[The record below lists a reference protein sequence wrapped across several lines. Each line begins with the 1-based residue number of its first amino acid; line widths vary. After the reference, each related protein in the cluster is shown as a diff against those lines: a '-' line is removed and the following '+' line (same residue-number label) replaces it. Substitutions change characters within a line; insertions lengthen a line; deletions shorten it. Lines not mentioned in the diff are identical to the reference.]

1 MTILHWELRRH
12 LRYYCPMTDSN
23 QAANGAAGA
32 MTPMDLAKEIRPLL
46 TRAELLYSRR
56 SEESQLSR
64 AQLSIMMTLDALG
77 PCRINQLA
85 QAEAIRMPTASNA
98 VHHLE
103 DAGMVARVRD
113 TKDRRGVRVELTE
126 KGVAE
131 LRRVSTERDEQMANM
146 FKSLSPEELQV
157 GATLVPI
164 LKRMLESY
172 GEDRATGAE

>member
-1 MTILHWELRRH
+1 MTE
-12 LRYYCPMTDSN
+12 TN
-23 QAANGAAGA
+23 QAASAAAGA
-32 MTPMDLAKEIRPLL
+32 MTPLDLAKEIRPLL

-103 DAGMVARVRD
+103 DAGMVERVRD
-113 TKDRRGVRVELTE
+113 TKDRRGVRVELTD
-126 KGVAE
+126 KGVSE
-131 LRRVSTERDEQMANM
+131 LRRVSDERDEQMANM

-172 GEDRATGAE
+172 GEDRATAAE

>member
-1 MTILHWELRRH
+1 MTE
-12 LRYYCPMTDSN
+12 TN
-23 QAANGAAGA
+23 QAASAAAGA
-32 MTPMDLAKEIRPLL
+32 MTPLDLAKEIRPLL

-85 QAEAIRMPTASNA
+85 QAEGIRMPTASNA

-103 DAGMVARVRD
+103 DAGMVERVRD
-113 TKDRRGVRVELTE
+113 TKDRRGVRVELTD
-126 KGVAE
+126 KGVSE

-172 GEDRATGAE
+172 GAARATAAE

>member
-1 MTILHWELRRH
+1 MSETNE
-12 LRYYCPMTDSN
+12 T
-23 QAANGAAGA
+23 AANAAGA
-32 MTPMDLAKEIRPLL
+32 MTPLDLAKEIRPLL

-103 DAGMVARVRD
+103 DAGMVERVRD

-126 KGVAE
+126 KGVSE
-131 LRRVSTERDEQMANM
+131 LHRVSNERNEQMAAM
-146 FKSLSPEELQV
+146 FAALSPDELQI
-157 GATLVPI
+157 GASLVPI
-164 LKRMLESY
+164 LKRILETY
-172 GEDRATGAE
+172 GEDRAPAAE

>member
-1 MTILHWELRRH
+1 MTE
-12 LRYYCPMTDSN
+12 TN
-23 QAANGAAGA
+23 QAASAAAGA
-32 MTPMDLAKEIRPLL
+32 MTPLDLAKEIRPLL

-103 DAGMVARVRD
+103 DAGMVERVRD
-113 TKDRRGVRVELTE
+113 TKDRRGVRVELTD
-126 KGVAE
+126 KGVSE
-131 LRRVSTERDEQMANM
+131 LRRVSDERDEQMANM
-146 FKSLSPEELQV
+146 FTALSAEELQV
-157 GATLVPI
+157 SASLVPI
-164 LKRMLESY
+164 LKRILETY
-172 GEDRATGAE
+172 GEDRAAAAE